1 MNIDEYLKS
10 SRELTQLCSQNGWI
24 DNETL
29 RYELTEQDHNH
40 AVINVTFD
48 EVVMEGSGC
57 VADRVSCYGKMRLTL
72 DDSGQVKDSEFV

>member
-1 MNIDEYLKS
+1 MSIDEYLKS
-10 SRELTQLCSQNGWI
+10 ARELAQLCSQNGWI

-29 RYELTEQDHNH
+29 HYELTEQDPSH
-40 AVINVTFD
+40 AVVNVTFD

-72 DDSGQVKDSEFV
+72 DNHGQVESSEII

>member
-1 MNIDEYLKS
+1 MGIDEYLKS
-10 SRELTQLCSQNGWI
+10 ARELAQLCSQNGWI

-29 RYELTEQDHNH
+29 HYELTEQDSNH
-40 AVINVTFD
+40 AVVNVTFD

-72 DDSGQVKDSEFV
+72 DNSGQVKSSKII